1 MRVCWNRQQLLLLVS
16 RPHVWISFTSM
27 LLITTL
33 PLRRLWQ
40 LFNNSMKVSV
50 YNSNKAGVFRQ
61 FSFAEGKFKEFGLS
75 NYASWEVADI
85 YHICKRNGWVLSTV
99 YQGMYNAITRMVEGE
114 LFPALRHFGLCFYA
128 YNPVRNAAIRS
139 CLF

>member
-1 MRVCWNRQQLLLLVS
+1 
-16 RPHVWISFTSM
+16 
-27 LLITTL
+27 
-33 PLRRLWQ
+33 
-40 LFNNSMKVSV
+40 MKVSV

-85 YHICKRNGWVLSTV
+85 YHICKRNGWVLPTV

>member
-1 MRVCWNRQQLLLLVS
+1 
-16 RPHVWISFTSM
+16 
-27 LLITTL
+27 
-33 PLRRLWQ
+33 
-40 LFNNSMKVSV
+40 MKVSV

-85 YHICKRNGWVLSTV
+85 YHICKRNGWVLPTV

-114 LFPALRHFGLCFYA
+114 LFPALRHFGLRFYA
-128 YNPVRNAAIRS
+128 YNTVRNGTYCITILHHVDAGVQLHIS
-139 CLF
+139 I

>member
-85 YHICKRNGWVLSTV
+85 YHICKRNGWVLPTV